1 MCHLSMADWERRGH
15 GAVEGAGLLRRGMM
29 RRGVAAVVV
38 FTTRALPGTGLG
50 ATYAHAGA
58 A

>member
-29 RRGVAAVVV
+29 RRGMAGVVV
-38 FTTRALPGTGLG
+38 SLRERCHAQASMTA
-50 ATYAHAGA
+50 YAHAGA